1 MIVEVIVKTT
11 IALIADSLWQE
22 IVQNGITAQFKERIV
37 RGKISSAIEESMK
50 DALYALPGFEAEIDE
65 NSFIDFLGTQ
75 SVSKEI
81 LKTTSI
87 YEFPDIILLRDEWI
101 KKSPRTSAGKA
112 EVLLTSFLSKLKR
125 NLSQIPEL
133 NDILFKQRTI
143 NHLSNISAQ
152 LNSFQ
157 SQFSQFTEN
166 HLEPIEGQSKEE
178 LDLQTKVEAY
188 REIVKK
194 GLPNT
199 ALPLLSSVEKIVEEK
214 SLSNKLKSQIQ
225 GLIGFCYY
233 LLANFKEATNRFDR
247 ALVLDPKSQKAL
259 ANAALGALI
268 NNNIEEAEK
277 YAKQS
282 LEIGGET
289 TSAAAVLVNAQAIKK
304 GYKNLDEL
312 IDEKFLNNSDYVRAL
327 AYIFSQAQI
336 FEIAEKYYRLC
347 LAQNP
352 SDFHSLLGLA
362 SILTNNRRYPFRF
375 LAIKAIEESMT
386 LVNTAVKEANAGDN
400 EILKEQSLAARSGIL
415 LGKGDL
421 QAAKK
426 DCAEVLNKNPKN
438 EIALH
443 NQGIIS
449 LLEGDF
455 QQAINYFSELPEEY
469 LIRENLAA
477 LLAEAHI
484 SNGTFKNAI
493 EIVDK
498 AIKQKDKEDQF
509 VLISIKAKA
518 LIKLNEINDAQ
529 KIKEEL
535 FAIPNSVQSI
545 LGAAE
550 IAETQGNYSES
561 IDILEKGYNAIASSD
576 AERLRIPIILALI
589 YYQHKDFSN
598 SIKWFDLMPR
608 EFLGDKVLAHKYISA
623 LYTTKKYGE
632 AYKALQDTRNFGVQS
647 PNLLELESW
656 LAEYFGDRNLAI
668 ELQKELVG
676 VEPLQIKH
684 RIQLTRLQF
693 LNNQKDEAINT
704 LNNINSEALDN
715 AAILMQL
722 AEMYSYIGESTRAI
736 QTAYRARK
744 IGIDTPE
751 IHTSYISLFMR
762 LEDEIKDLLNVDN
775 IAPDTAILIN
785 DGVARRWIKLL
796 LTTKPTNEW
805 EFTPDTEIA
814 KILLG
819 HNKGETVV
827 FKSTPIETLKYTI
840 EEIQSIYVRVFQ
852 ESFEEFGTRFP
863 NHDGM
868 NKMDISD
875 GDISKII
882 IPIYRRSAFVDQVL
896 DFYKQGKFPI
906 SAVAKLIHASQYEI
920 FPSFQ
925 VMKGNRIFASYGS
938 TTDQKIQMDAI
949 SSATSITLD
958 ITGLLTL
965 SYLGFLSILQA
976 RFENIYIHQS
986 MIDEID
992 ELVFKRRFELK
1003 NGARYIGYHEGRP
1016 YFEET
1021 SPTQIDQ
1028 NIKFLNELRS
1038 FLSEKCHVVAIS
1050 PETASK
1056 VQFAEEA
1063 RENLDELA
1071 IFLILV
1077 AKSTNSPIYTDDAA
1091 IRSLANNIAGTTGFW
1106 SQILL
1111 NDAMDKNIISKDQYD
1126 SAVAKLIKSNYFF
1139 VSVNKD
1145 LIISLLEKSVYT
1157 VSDDYV
1163 NSILQ
1168 GLRGPESDENLS
1180 IGIAAETLKAI
1191 WLSNAKIEQKM
1202 FILDAILRNLFT
1214 ERSKD
1219 IVVVKLTHT
1228 LKRIFGT
1235 AVQSQLQSLIEQ
1247 IRLYYEV
1254 NRRIH

>member
-1 MIVEVIVKTT
+1 MIVEVIIKTT
-11 IALIADSLWQE
+11 ISLIADSLWQE
-22 IVQNGITAQFKERIV
+22 IIQNGITAQFKERIV
-37 RGKISSAIEESMK
+37 RGKISSAIEASMN
-50 DALYALPGFEAEIDE
+50 DALSALPGFEDEIE
-65 NSFIDFLGTQ
+65 ERSFIDFLGTP

-87 YEFPDIILLRDEWI
+87 YEFPDIVFLRDEWV

-112 EVLLTSFLSKLKR
+112 EILLNSFLNKLKK

-133 NDILFKQRTI
+133 NDILFKQRAI

-152 LNSFQ
+152 LSSFQ
-157 SQFSQFTEN
+157 SQFSQFAEN

-178 LDLQTKVEAY
+178 LDLQAKVEAY

-199 ALPLLSSVEKIVEEK
+199 ALPLLHSVEKIIEEK
-214 SLSNKLKSQIQ
+214 NLSNKLKSQIQ

-233 LLANFKEATNRFDR
+233 LITNFKEATSRFDR

-268 NNNIEEAEK
+268 DNKIEEAET

-282 LEIGGET
+282 LEAGGES

-304 GYKNLDEL
+304 DYQNLDEL
-312 IDEKFLNNSDYVRAL
+312 IDEKFLDNIDYVRAL
-327 AYIFSQAQI
+327 AHIFSQAQN
-336 FEIAEKYYRLC
+336 FESAEKYYRLC

-362 SILTNNRRYPFRF
+362 SILTNNRRHPFRF
-375 LAIKAIEESMT
+375 LATKAIEESMA
-386 LVNTAVKEANAGDN
+386 LVNAAVKEANAGDN

-415 LGKGDL
+415 LGTGDL

-455 QQAINYFSELPEEY
+455 QQAINCLSKLPEEY
-469 LIRENLAA
+469 LVRENLAA

-498 AIKQKDKEDQF
+498 FIEQKDKESQI
-509 VLISIKAKA
+509 VLNSIKAKA
-518 LIKLNEINDAQ
+518 LVKLGETNTAQ

-535 FAIPNSVQSI
+535 LAIPNSVQSI

-550 IAETQGNYSES
+550 IAEAQNDYSGT
-561 IDILEKGYNAIASSD
+561 IDILEEGYKAIAAND
-576 AERLRIPIILALI
+576 IERLRIPIILAVI
-589 YYQHKDFSN
+589 FYQHKDFLN
-598 SIKWFDLMPR
+598 CIKWFDLMPR
-608 EFLGDKVLAHKYISA
+608 EFLGDKVLTHKYISA

-632 AYKALQDTRNFGVQS
+632 TYKALQDARNFGVRS

-668 ELQKELVG
+668 ELQKELIE

-693 LNNQKDEAINT
+693 LNSQKDEAINT
-704 LNNINSEALDN
+704 LNSIDSEAIDN
-715 AAILMQL
+715 AAALMQL
-722 AEMYSYIGESTRAI
+722 AEMHGYIGESTKAI

-751 IHTSYISLFMR
+751 IHTSYISLFLR
-762 LEDEIKDLLNVDN
+762 LEDEIKDQLNVDV
-775 IAPDTAILIN
+775 ITPDTAVLIN

-805 EFTPDTEIA
+805 EFAPDNEIA

-819 HNKGETVV
+819 HKRGETVV

-840 EEIQSIYVRVFQ
+840 DEIQSIYVRAFQ

-882 IPIYRRSAFVDQVL
+882 IPIYRRSVFVDQVL
-896 DFYKQGKFPI
+896 DFYRQGKFPI

-938 TTDQKIQMDAI
+938 TDDQKIQMNTI

-965 SYLGFLSILQA
+965 SYLGFLPILQA
-976 RFENIYIHQS
+976 RFKNIYIHQS

-992 ELVFKRRFELK
+992 TLVFKRRFELK

-1021 SPTQIDQ
+1021 SPAQIEQ

-1038 FLSEKCHVVAIS
+1038 FLSEKCQVVAIS

-1056 VQFAEEA
+1056 IQFVEEA

-1071 IFLILV
+1071 IFLVLV

-1091 IRSLANNIAGTTGFW
+1091 IRSLANNVAGITGFW
-1106 SQILL
+1106 SQVLL
-1111 NDAMDKNIISKDQYD
+1111 NDALEKNIISKDQYD
-1126 SAVAKLIKSNYFF
+1126 SAIAKLIKSNYFF
-1139 VSVNKD
+1139 VSINKD
-1145 LIISLLEKSVYT
+1145 LIISLLEKSAYR
-1157 VSDDYV
+1157 VSDDSV
-1163 NSILQ
+1163 NAILH
-1168 GLRGPESDENLS
+1168 GLSGPEADENLS
-1180 IGIAAETLKAI
+1180 TRIAAETLTEI
-1191 WLSNAKIEQKM
+1191 WLSSATMEQKV
-1202 FILDAILRNLFT
+1202 FILDSILRNLFT
-1214 ERSKD
+1214 GRSSD
-1219 IVVVKLTHT
+1219 IVVMKLTQVF
-1228 LKRIFGT
+1228 KRLFGT
-1235 AVQSQLQSLIEQ
+1235 STQSQLQSLIEQ
-1247 IRLYYEV
+1247 IGLYYEV

>member
-1 MIVEVIVKTT
+1 MIIEAIVTTT
-11 IALIADSLWQE
+11 ISLIADSLWQE
-22 IVQNGITAQFKERIV
+22 IVHSGVTTQFKERIV
-37 RGKISSAIEESMK
+37 RGKISSAIEVSMR
-50 DALYALPGFEAEIDE
+50 DALNTLPGFESEIDE
-65 NSFIDFLGTQ
+65 TSFIDFLGTP

-81 LKTTSI
+81 LKSI
-87 YEFPDIILLRDEWI
+87 SLYEFPNILFLREEWV

-112 EVLLTSFLSKLKR
+112 EILLTLFLTRLKK

-133 NDILFKQRTI
+133 EDAFFKQKTI
-143 NHLSNISAQ
+143 IYLSNISGQ

-157 SQFSQFTEN
+157 SQLSQFTESS
-166 HLEPIEGQSKEE
+166 LGPIEGQSKEE
-178 LDLQTKVEAY
+178 IDLQIKVEAY
-188 REIVKK
+188 RDIVKK

-199 ALPLLSSVEKIVEEK
+199 ALSLLNPFEKSVEEK
-214 SLSNKLKSQIQ
+214 NLSNKLKSQIQ

-233 LLANFKEATNRFDR
+233 LLGNFKEATNRFDR
-247 ALVLDPKSQKAL
+247 ALILDPQSPKAL
-259 ANAALGALI
+259 ANAALGALL
-268 NNNIEEAEK
+268 NDKIEEAEK

-282 LEIGGET
+282 LENGGKS
-289 TSAAAVLVNAQAIKK
+289 TSASAVLVNAQAILRN
-304 GYKNLDEL
+304 YKNIEEL
-312 IDEKFLNNSDYVRAL
+312 IDKNFLDNNDYVRAL
-327 AYIFSQAQI
+327 AHIFSHVQD
-336 FEIAEKYYRLC
+336 FDNAEKYYRLC

-386 LVNTAVKEANAGDN
+386 LINTAIKEANTGDN
-400 EILKEQSLAARSGIL
+400 ETFKEQSLAARSGIL
-415 LGKGDL
+415 LGKGEL
-421 QAAKK
+421 QAAKI
-426 DCAEVLNKNPKN
+426 DCTEVLNKNPKN

-455 QQAINYFSELPEEY
+455 QQAINCFSVLPEEY
-469 LIRENLAA
+469 LVRENLAT

-484 SNGTFKNAI
+484 SNGTFKSAV
-493 EIVDK
+493 ETADK
-498 AIKQKDKEDQF
+498 AIKQKDKEDQI

-518 LIKLNEINDAQ
+518 LIKLNETNDAQ
-529 KIKEEL
+529 KIKDEL
-535 FAIPNSVQSI
+535 LATPNSVQAI

-550 IAETQGNYSES
+550 IAEIQGNYSES
-561 IDILEKGYNAIASSD
+561 IDILEKGYKAIADSD
-576 AERLRIPIILALI
+576 VERLRIPIILALI

-608 EFLGDKVLAHKYISA
+608 EFLGDKALAHKYISA
-623 LYTTKKYGE
+623 LYTAKKYGD
-632 AYKALQDTRNFGVQS
+632 AYKALQDARNFGAKS
-647 PNLLELESW
+647 SNLLELESW

-693 LNNQKDEAINT
+693 LNNQKDEATST
-704 LNNINSEALDN
+704 LNNINSETLDN
-715 AAILMQL
+715 AAVLIQL
-722 AEMYSYIGESTRAI
+722 GEMYSYIGESTRAI

-762 LEDEIKDLLNVDN
+762 LEDEIKDLLNVDT
-775 IAPDTAILIN
+775 IAPDTSVLIN
-785 DGVARRWIKLL
+785 DGATKRWVKLL

-805 EFTPDTEIA
+805 EFTLDTEIA

-819 HNKGETVV
+819 HKKGETVV

-840 EEIQSIYVRVFQ
+840 EEIQSIYVRAFQ
-852 ESFEEFGTRFP
+852 ESLEEFGTRFP

-882 IPIYRRSAFVDQVL
+882 IPIYRRNMFVDQVL
-896 DFYKQGKFPI
+896 DFYRQGKFPI
-906 SAVAKLIHASQYEI
+906 STVAKVIHASQYEI

-938 TTDQKIQMDAI
+938 AADQKIQMEAI
-949 SSATSITLD
+949 SSAISITLD

-965 SYLGFLSILQA
+965 SHLGFLSILQT

-1038 FLSEKCHVVAIS
+1038 FLTEKCHTVAIS
-1050 PETASK
+1050 PETASN
-1056 VQFAEEA
+1056 VQFSEAA
-1063 RENLDELA
+1063 RESMDELA
-1071 IFLILV
+1071 SFLILI

-1091 IRSLANNIAGTTGFW
+1091 IRSLANDIAGTSGFW

-1111 NDAMDKNIISKDQYD
+1111 LDAMNKNIINKDQYE
-1126 SAVAKLIKSNYFF
+1126 SAVAKLIKSNYF
-1139 VSVNKD
+1139 
-1145 LIISLLEKSVYT
+1145 LYQ
-1157 VSDDYV
+1157 
-1163 NSILQ
+1163 SI
-1168 GLRGPESDENLS
+1168 
-1180 IGIAAETLKAI
+1180 
-1191 WLSNAKIEQKM
+1191 KI
-1202 FILDAILRNLFT
+1202 
-1214 ERSKD
+1214 
-1219 IVVVKLTHT
+1219 
-1228 LKRIFGT
+1228 
-1235 AVQSQLQSLIEQ
+1235 
-1247 IRLYYEV
+1247 
-1254 NRRIH
+1254 